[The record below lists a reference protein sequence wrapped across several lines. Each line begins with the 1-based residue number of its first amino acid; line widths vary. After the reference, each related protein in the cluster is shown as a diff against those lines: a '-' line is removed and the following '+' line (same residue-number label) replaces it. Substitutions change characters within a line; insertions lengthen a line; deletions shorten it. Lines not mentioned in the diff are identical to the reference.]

1 MISSLLYV
9 PGNAPRFLE
18 KAGQRAADVVIIDLE
33 DAVPEAAKTEARDS
47 LAKWV
52 PEIRQRGCQVFV
64 RVNQSDRLVED
75 AIAATQAG
83 ADALYIPKVDSADIL
98 VRLAESLVPHE
109 ADRRMIGFV
118 PLIEDMKGLF
128 EVRAIAHAPR
138 VFALTAGSEDLAT
151 AMGAKPTPEVL
162 RYPKLMIHYAAKEAG
177 VLSLGMLRT
186 TVDFADKEALRAAA
200 LEARDF
206 GFDGAT
212 CIHPSVVPILNEC
225 FAPTAE
231 EVAWAQKVVVA
242 HEQEIAAGRGAFM
255 LDGRFVDAPIVTR
268 AQNLLRRWRK
278 DGPPYDP

>member
-18 KAGQRAADVVIIDLE
+18 KAGQRGADVVIVDLE
-33 DAVPEAAKTEARDS
+33 DAVPEAAKTEARDG

-52 PEIRQRGCQVFV
+52 PEIKRSGCQVFV
-64 RVNQSDRLVED
+64 RVNQSDRLIED
-75 AIAATQAG
+75 AVAATEAG
-83 ADALYIPKVDSADIL
+83 ADGLYVPKVDSADIL
-98 VRLAESLVPHE
+98 VGLAESLAPHE
-109 ADRRMIGFV
+109 KGRAPIGFV
-118 PLIEDMKGLF
+118 PLIEEMKGLF

-138 VFALTAGSEDLAT
+138 VFALTSGGEDLAT

-177 VLSLGMLRT
+177 VLSFGMLRT

-225 FAPTAE
+225 FAPTSE
-231 EVAWAQKVVVA
+231 EIAWAQKVVEA
-242 HEQEIAAGRGAFM
+242 NEQETATGRGAFM
-255 LDGRFVDAPIVTR
+255 LDGKFVDAPIVIR
-268 AQNLLRRWRK
+268 AQNLLTRLVKGRATF
-278 DGPPYDP
+278 

>member
-18 KAGQRAADVVIIDLE
+18 KAGQRGADVVIIDLE
-33 DAVPEAAKTEARDS
+33 DAVPENAKSEARDG

-52 PEIRQRGCQVFV
+52 PEIKKGGCQVYV
-64 RVNQSDRLVED
+64 RVNQSDRLLDD
-75 AIAATQAG
+75 AIAAVTAN
-83 ADALYIPKVDSADIL
+83 ADALYIPKVSSVDSL
-98 VRLAESLVPHE
+98 VHLAEGLSGHE
-109 ADRRMIGFV
+109 ADRHPIGFV
-118 PLIEDMKGLF
+118 PLIEDMKGLLD
-128 EVRAIAHAPR
+128 VRTIAHGPR
-138 VFALTAGSEDLAT
+138 VFALTSGGEDLAT

-177 VLSLGMLRT
+177 LLSFGLLRT
-186 TVDFADKEALRAAA
+186 TVDFADKAAIRAAA

-231 EVAWAQKVVVA
+231 EVEWARRVVSA
-242 HEQEIAAGRGAFM
+242 SRQEAAAGRGAFM
-255 LDGRFVDAPIVTR
+255 LDGQFVDAPIVTR
-268 AQNLLRRWRK
+268 AENLLRRSEKGRAAT
-278 DGPPYDP
+278 

>member
-18 KAGQRAADVVIIDLE
+18 KAGQRGADVVIVDLE
-33 DAVPEAAKTEARDS
+33 DAVPETAKTEAREG

-52 PEIRQRGCQVFV
+52 PAIRQSGCQVFV
-64 RVNQSDRLVED
+64 RVNQSERLVDD
-75 AIAATQAG
+75 AVAATIAG
-83 ADALYIPKVDSADIL
+83 ADGLYIPKVDSADIL
-98 VRLAESLVPHE
+98 ARLAESLLPHE
-109 ADRRMIGFV
+109 RDRAPIGFV

-128 EVRAIAHAPR
+128 EVRAIAHGPR
-138 VFALTAGSEDLAT
+138 VFALTSGGEDLAT

-177 VLSLGMLRT
+177 VLSFGMLRT

-225 FAPTAE
+225 FAPTPE
-231 EVAWAQKVVVA
+231 ELSWARKVVA
-242 HEQEIAAGRGAFM
+242 AGEQEAAAGRGAFM

-268 AQNLLRRWRK
+268 AQNLLARFEK
-278 DGPPYDP
+278 GGVTS

>member
-18 KAGQRAADVVIIDLE
+18 KAGQRGADVVIVDLE
-33 DAVPEAAKTEARDS
+33 DAVPENAKTEARDG

-52 PEIRQRGCQVFV
+52 REIRQGDCQVFV
-64 RVNQSDRLVED
+64 RVNNSDRLIDD
-75 AIAATQAG
+75 AVAATLAG
-83 ADALYIPKVDSADIL
+83 ADGLYVPKVDSVD
-98 VRLAESLVPHE
+98 VLAKLDESLKRHE
-109 ADRRMIGFV
+109 ADRAPIGFV

-128 EVRAIAHAPR
+128 EVRAIAHGPR
-138 VFALTAGSEDLAT
+138 VFALTSGGEDLAT

-177 VLSLGMLRT
+177 VLSFGMLRT
-186 TVDFADKEALRAAA
+186 TVDFADKEALRNAA

-231 EVAWAQKVVVA
+231 EIAWAQKVVA
-242 HEQEIAAGRGAFM
+242 ANSQEAAAGRGAFM
-255 LDGRFVDAPIVTR
+255 LDGKFVDAPIVTR
-268 AQNLLRRWRK
+268 AQNLLRRSEKGRATS
-278 DGPPYDP
+278 

>member
-18 KAGQRAADVVIIDLE
+18 KAGQRGADVVIVDLE
-33 DAVPEAAKTEARDS
+33 DAVPEAAKTEARDG

-52 PEIRQRGCQVFV
+52 PEIKRSGCQVFV
-64 RVNQSDRLVED
+64 RINQSDRLIED
-75 AIAATQAG
+75 AIAATRAG
-83 ADALYIPKVDSADIL
+83 ADGLYVPKVDSVDIL
-98 VRLAESLVPHE
+98 VRLAESIVPHE
-109 ADRRMIGFV
+109 RDRAPIGFV

-128 EVRAIAHAPR
+128 EVRAIAHGPR
-138 VFALTAGSEDLAT
+138 VFALTSGGEDLAT

-177 VLSLGMLRT
+177 VLSFGILRT

-225 FAPTAE
+225 FAPTPE
-231 EVAWAQKVVVA
+231 EISWAHKVVETN
-242 HEQEIAAGRGAFM
+242 EQEAATGRGAFM
-255 LDGRFVDAPIVTR
+255 LDGKFVDAPIVIR
-268 AQNLLRRWRK
+268 AQNLLKRLEKGRASS
-278 DGPPYDP
+278 

>member
-18 KAGQRAADVVIIDLE
+18 KAGQRGADVVIIDLE
-33 DAVPEAAKTEARDS
+33 DAVPETAKTEAREG

-52 PEIRQRGCQVFV
+52 PAIRQSGCQVFV
-64 RVNQSDRLVED
+64 RVNQSERLVDD
-75 AIAATQAG
+75 AVAATIAG
-83 ADALYIPKVDSADIL
+83 ADGLYIPKVDSADIL
-98 VRLAESLVPHE
+98 ARLAESLLPHE
-109 ADRRMIGFV
+109 RDRAPIGFV

-128 EVRAIAHAPR
+128 EVRAIAHGPR
-138 VFALTAGSEDLAT
+138 VFALTSGGEDLAT

-177 VLSLGMLRT
+177 VLSFGMLRT

-225 FAPTAE
+225 FAPTPE
-231 EVAWAQKVVVA
+231 ELSWARKVVA
-242 HEQEIAAGRGAFM
+242 ASEQEAASGRGAFM

-268 AQNLLRRWRK
+268 AQNLLSRFEK
-278 DGPPYDP
+278 GGVTS